1 MKKLLLLALFCV
13 RAFALTT
20 VSETLHVYDG
30 SLFDGSITIVAPALT
45 TAAGAYIPKW
55 QRRYTITSGVVS
67 IALEPN
73 DTALPASTTY
83 DVYLYPTSGQSTVEY
98 WYVPT
103 SVSPV
108 TVGQVRLQIKPT
120 AGSLITPGQ
129 IVQSGAAK
137 GSLIIN
143 TGSTWLP
150 FTVCP
155 DGQSMVAD
163 SAQTFGWTCAVG
175 GSGGGMSNPMT
186 TIGDMIVAA
195 SGGTPIRLASI
206 ANSNCTGPITL
217 TNGATV
223 QRISLTAN
231 CVLTFPSAG
240 LFPGQLYTLRLAQD
254 ATGGRTV
261 SVSANVHGFMV
272 VSTSPDTVSVQDFF
286 WDDVKALWY
295 ARNTGVQNQ

>member
-1 MKKLLLLALFCV
+1 MRKLVLLALFCV
-13 RAFALTT
+13 RAYALTT

-30 SLFDGSITIVAPALT
+30 SLFNGDIVIMAPPLT
-45 TAAGAYIPKW
+45 TAAGAYVPKW
-55 QRRYTITSGVVS
+55 QHRYTITSGALS
-67 IALEPN
+67 IDLEPN
-73 DTALPASTTY
+73 DTALPSSTTY
-83 DVYLYPTSGQSTVEY
+83 EVYLYPASGQSTVEY

-103 SVSPV
+103 SATPV
-108 TVGQVRLQIKPT
+108 TVGQVRLRFRPA
-120 AGSLITPGQ
+120 AGTSITPGQ
-129 IVQSGAAK
+129 IVQSGASK
-137 GSLIIN
+137 GALIIN

-150 FTVCP
+150 FGVCP
-155 DGQSMVAD
+155 DGQGMIAD
-163 SAQTFGWTCAVG
+163 SSQPFGWRCIAG
-175 GSGGGMSNPMT
+175 GGGGGMSNPMT
-186 TIGDMIVAA
+186 TIGDIIVAA
-195 SGGTPIRLASI
+195 AGGTPIRLASI
-206 ANSNCTGPITL
+206 ANSTCTGPITL
-217 TNGATV
+217 TNAATV